1 MFICCCQSFLV
12 AAVGLWFVGLLLAVH
27 GVAAGVVDVVVQ
39 CADECRPRGAEEMN
53 GSVHVHCCFINCLY
67 LIQYIG
73 LTHHKRRPP
82 STSFGMSRRIL
93 SCGKGNRKGGRL
105 EIVLLCEI
113 FLNEF
118 RFGSIA
124 LEHAAEGLVAV
135 VVLGIAA
142 LGLLK
147 RLFHLLK
154 PVPSACAHTH
164 GDGAG
169 CTFYY
174 CSHNRRYLVRYGCKD
189 SANRAKYQRKTCFS
203 LYLLYLASRT
213 ATVGSEMQPIF
224 ERSSKIQQIP
234 ESSKLSLR

>member
-1 MFICCCQSFLV
+1 MEREIV
-12 AAVGLWFVGLLLAVH
+12 
-27 GVAAGVVDVVVQ
+27 
-39 CADECRPRGAEEMN
+39 RRG
-53 GSVHVHCCFINCLY
+53 Y
-67 LIQYIG
+67 KY
-73 LTHHKRRPP
+73 
-82 STSFGMSRRIL
+82 
-93 SCGKGNRKGGRL
+93 L

-124 LEHAAEGLVAV
+124 LEHAAEVLVAV

-174 CSHNRRYLVRYGCKD
+174 CSHNRRCFVRYGCKD
-189 SANRAKYQRKTCFS
+189 SANRAKYQRKTVFLCVFP
-203 LYLLYLASRT
+203 LKKYPLWC
-213 ATVGSEMQPIF
+213 V
-224 ERSSKIQQIP
+224 SK
-234 ESSKLSLR
+234 SKNDMVPFGCNPKSALSA